1 MLEFEKSIFLSLQ
14 LADYDTYSDLLE
26 PYLSPGEEILLTFRA
41 LRDGMVLTDRRIIT
55 VDVETVTGK
64 KKDITLLPYSIVQAY
79 AIETEGTL
87 DPDTQ
92 ITIWFR
98 SLGRLR
104 FSFASPSD
112 ARQVAR
118 LLSTKTL

>member
-1 MLEFEKSIFLSLQ
+1 MLEFEKSLFLSLQ

-26 PYLSPGEEILLTFRA
+26 PYLAPGEEILLTFRA
-41 LRDGMVLTDRRIIT
+41 IRDGVVLTDRRIIT
-55 VDVETVTGK
+55 IDVETVTGK

-79 AIETEGTL
+79 AIDTEGTL

-118 LLSTKTL
+118 LLSVKTL

>member
-26 PYLSPGEEILLTFRA
+26 PYLATGEEIILTFQA
-41 LRDGMVLTDRRIIT
+41 LRDGIVLTDRRIIT
-55 VDVETVTGK
+55 VDIETMTGK
-64 KKDITLLPYSIVQAY
+64 KKDITFLPYAIVHAY

-98 SLGRLR
+98 GLGRLR
-104 FSFASPSD
+104 FNFASASD

-118 LLSTKTL
+118 LLSDKTL

>member
-1 MLEFEKSIFLSLQ
+1 MLEFKKSLFLSLK

-26 PYLSPGEEILLTFRA
+26 PYLAPGEDILLTFQA
-41 LRDGMVLTDRRIIT
+41 LRDGIVLTDRRIIT
-55 VDVETVTGK
+55 VDIENINGR
-64 KKDITLLPYSIVQAY
+64 KKDITFLPYSIVQAF
-79 AIETEGTL
+79 ALETDGTL

-92 ITIWFR
+92 ITVWFR
-98 SLGRLR
+98 SLGQLR